1 MSRYLLENDE
11 LILYEDK
18 LSKEEDKK
26 NLMITAS
33 VLLKL
38 LMG

>member
-26 NLMITAS
+26 ILMITAS